1 MNLTTKTAQEI
12 KQIKDIIKRFEGKAV
27 SSETFFGEMN
37 GQTIQELERIITNII
52 SFKNELKEILD
63 DKYPDEPILKYY
75 ERIYIRL
82 MKLKTEIESVEKE

>member
-52 SFKNELKEILD
+52 SFKNELKEIINNSELSSVEETYD
-63 DKYPDEPILKYY
+63 VICNLIK
-75 ERIYIRL
+75 
-82 MKLKTEIESVEKE
+82 EIESVEKE